1 MKSEFDASR
10 LDVLAFA
17 NAAGELSGVSPLAG
31 FSRLAEEVLA
41 EQPSVQLSGDVKWQ
55 SRGELRERSGTKAQ
69 VWLHLQAQALVPQT
83 CQRCLGPV
91 ECDVEVDVH
100 FRFVADEETAAAED
114 DASEEDVLVLDR
126 RFDLL
131 GLVEDELLLGMPLIP
146 LHEVCPVE
154 VKLAVADPEFE
165 AELEKKPNAFAVL
178 GKLKSSSDKA

>member
-17 NAAGELSGVSPLAG
+17 NAAGELSGVNPLAG
-31 FSRLAEEVLA
+31 FSRLAQEVLA
-41 EQPSVQLSGDVKWQ
+41 EQPLAVLAGDVRWQ
-55 SRGELRERSGTKAQ
+55 ARGELRERSGTKAQ
-69 VWLHLQAQALVPQT
+69 VWLHLQVHAGVPQT

-91 ECDVEVDVH
+91 DCDVVVDVH
-100 FRFVADEETAAAED
+100 FRFVADEDTAAAED

-146 LHEVCPVE
+146 LHDACPVE

-178 GKLKSSSDKA
+178 GKLRSSSDKA